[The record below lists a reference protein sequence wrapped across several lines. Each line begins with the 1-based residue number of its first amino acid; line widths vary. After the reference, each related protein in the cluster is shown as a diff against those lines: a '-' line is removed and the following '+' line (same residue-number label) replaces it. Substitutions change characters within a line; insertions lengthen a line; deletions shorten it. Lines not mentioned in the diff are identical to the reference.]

1 MWSESDTHGL
11 PELVSS
17 VYIVERTCFGSWF
30 HAHMFGPLEQR
41 RDSGTDPN
49 FDPNSTH
56 LLDRNLSNPA
66 YDAAK
71 RQRMPEH
78 CMQEQ

>member
-1 MWSESDTHGL
+1 MWSESDQHEL
-11 PELVSS
+11 PELDSS
-17 VYIVERTCFGSWF
+17 DLIVERTCFVSWV
-30 HAHMFGPLEQR
+30 HAHVWSIWGR

-56 LLDRNLSNPA
+56 LLDRHLSKPA

-71 RQRMPEH
+71 RPRMLEH
-78 CMQEQ
+78 CMWEQ